1 MSKPKVKHNSPDPT
15 KYHDDSPDI
24 PGTMLPRSDKDG
36 NPIAFDPNKPQAVIV
51 DPYEEGGGFQ
61 VDFSQLSKV
70 KGKFNNA
77 AGQRDAG
84 EDPSKF
90 LKTFASTLKS
100 EKPKKEVESAP
111 VSDIDDFQELAPIKP
126 LLNSTEKEVKGKL
139 EEKKEVAQAQMAE
152 LEEVRSTYAGTQGYQ
167 EKGPDF
173 NELLGYLTKQG
184 AALNALVGTVNDL
197 GNTKKKKKT
206 EPEVEEEA
214 VEEPVQE
221 SLVDTNISFLTTNIQ
236 TDLSEFFGTGKFG

>member
-139 EEKKEVAQAQMAE
+139 EEKKEV
-152 LEEVRSTYAGTQGYQ
+152 
-167 EKGPDF
+167 
-173 NELLGYLTKQG
+173 NLL
-184 AALNALVGTVNDL
+184 
-197 GNTKKKKKT
+197 
-206 EPEVEEEA
+206 
-214 VEEPVQE
+214 
-221 SLVDTNISFLTTNIQ
+221 SS
-236 TDLSEFFGTGKFG
+236 